1 MFDNSGLRP
10 STKHPAAALRFILR
24 VDGTPSDTR
33 SEPVAADARPGEDGK
48 HNAKLK
54 LIAQGLTTK
63 AIARQLDISVKTADT
78 HRAQLME
85 RLEIH
90 DIAGLVRYAIRTG
103 LVEEDA

>member
-1 MFDNSGLRP
+1 VFDNSGLRP

-54 LIAQGLTTK
+54 LIAGL
-63 AIARQLDISVKTADT
+63 
-78 HRAQLME
+78 LMMR
-85 RLEIH
+85 RLA
-90 DIAGLVRYAIRTG
+90 AGAAAPA
-103 LVEEDA
+103 E